1 MKKASFLLLFFA
13 CAIFSTLQA
22 QLPERAEDIS
32 PLLIG
37 ETMPDQELFNTEG
50 QKVSFHDLLKD
61 KMTVLI
67 FYRGGWCPYCNA
79 HLAELGQRES
89 EILELG
95 YEIMAVSP
103 DAIKEIS
110 KTGAKDEIN
119 YELLSDADGSFS
131 KAVGIAFKAP
141 DRYENRLFKVSDGQ
155 NTGHLPVPSVF
166 VLNENGQIL
175 FEYINPD
182 YKQRMSAEMLL
193 AVLKVVK
200 EEK

>member
-22 QLPERAEDIS
+22 QLPEKAEDIS

-89 EILELG
+89 DILELG
-95 YEIMAVSP
+95 YQIMAISP

-119 YELLSDADGSFS
+119 YQLLSDADGSFS
-131 KAVGIAFKAP
+131 QAVGIAFKAP